1 VAVEAAP
8 LVAAANMANLTT
20 PTVRLVVKLD
30 LAMVALAAWMMTAMD
45 LVADLVELMI
55 RLMDQ
60 IRDLVGSDLDLTTS
74 ALEIKMIPMDPE
86 VVDRVEDDIMDASN
100 LAMI

>member
-1 VAVEAAP
+1 MEAAP
-8 LVAAANMANLTT
+8 PVAAANMANLTT
-20 PTVRLVVKLD
+20 PTVRVVVKLD
-30 LAMVALAAWMMTAMD
+30 LAMVALAAGMMIAMD
-45 LVADLVELMI
+45 LAVDLVELMI

-60 IRDLVGSDLDLTTS
+60 IRDLVDLTTL

-86 VVDRVEDDIMDASN
+86 VVDRVEDDNVDASN